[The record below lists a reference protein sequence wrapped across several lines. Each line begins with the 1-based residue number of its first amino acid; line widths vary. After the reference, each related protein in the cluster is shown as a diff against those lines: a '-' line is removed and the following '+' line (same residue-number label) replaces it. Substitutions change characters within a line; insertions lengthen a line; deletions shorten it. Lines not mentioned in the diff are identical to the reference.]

1 MQWVD
6 STLHS
11 WIYNMIDFMI
21 IGLPRSGT
29 TWAANWLTT
38 DKSFCLHDPLY
49 KHHYSDWDVLSK
61 GWYDQLGVSCT
72 GIWRWPEF
80 VNAHPARKIVVIR
93 DLEEVNREMEKLGF
107 PELPG
112 DADLMLK
119 DIEAPHVPYT
129 DLFDS
134 ERAPL
139 IWAKLL
145 PGVQHCDLRHAQ
157 LCELNVQPNFQ
168 KIEPDKEV
176 TRKLY
181 NELLM
186 K

>member
-1 MQWVD
+1 
-6 STLHS
+6 
-11 WIYNMIDFMI
+11 MIDFMI

-38 DKSFCLHDPLY
+38 DKTFCLHDPLY
-49 KHHYSDWDVLSK
+49 KLHYSEWDALPK
-61 GWYDQLGVSCT
+61 GWYNQLGVSCT

-80 VNAHPARKIVVIR
+80 VNAHPAKKIVVIR
-93 DLEEVNREMEKLGF
+93 DLDEVNNEMEKLGL
-107 PELPG
+107 PECPP

-119 DIEAPHVPYT
+119 DIEAPHVHYT
-129 DLFDS
+129 DLFDPK
-134 ERAPL
+134 RAPL
-139 IWAKLL
+139 IWEKLIGEFGYC
-145 PGVQHCDLRHAQ
+145 PLRHAQ
-157 LCELNVQPNFQ
+157 LCEFNVQPNFQ
-168 KIEPDKEV
+168 RVEPNREV